1 MTIFIF
7 GFGQVSKELAKK
19 LSNDK
24 KINFKIV
31 SRNTQNFLDYE
42 FLKIDFFKNKLNL
55 SDSILISTV
64 PPNEKD
70 EDFILKNIPVSNLKS
85 FSRIIYISSTSVYQ
99 SGDVDELT
107 IPKPTTKLGIRRLS
121 IEKQWQKIN
130 NKTVIIRS
138 GGIYTNSSNILT
150 RFLKGD
156 HKIIFK
162 KNHFTNRIH
171 IQDLIGI
178 ILKIIKTKN
187 VDGIINATDG
197 FFIDTYELLNKLSKE
212 FSLPKPKKIS
222 YDDKSINKNIRSFYK
237 VSKKVYSNRLC
248 NDLGYKLIY
257 PRIDKFLNSLL
268 KENWIYEQIFTKS
281 FISYTLD

>member
-1 MTIFIF
+1 MKIFIF

-19 LSNDK
+19 LSSEK

-31 SRNTQNFLDYE
+31 SRNTENFLDYE

-70 EDFILKNIPVSNLKS
+70 EDYILKNIPESNLKS

-107 IPKPTTKLGIRRLS
+107 IPKPITKLGIRRLS
-121 IEKQWQKIN
+121 IEKNWQKLN
-130 NKTVIIRS
+130 TRTVIIRP
-138 GGIYTNSSNILT
+138 GGIYSNSNNILT
-150 RFLKGD
+150 KFLKGD

-171 IQDLIGI
+171 IEDLIGI
-178 ILKIIKTKN
+178 ILNIIKIKN
-187 VDGIINATDG
+187 FDGIINATDG
-197 FFIDTYELLNKLSKE
+197 FFIDNFELIDKLSKK
-212 FSLPKPKKIS
+212 FSLPKPTKIS
-222 YDDKSINKNIRSFYK
+222 YDDKSINKNIKSFYE
-237 VSKKVYSNRLC
+237 VSKKVYSKRLS
-248 NDLGYKLIY
+248 NDLGYSLIY
-257 PRIDKFLNSLL
+257 PSIDEFLNSLL
-268 KENWIYEQIFTKS
+268 KKELK
-281 FISYTLD
+281 L

>member
-1 MTIFIF
+1 MNVFIF

-19 LSNDK
+19 LSNEK

-31 SRNTQNFLDYE
+31 SRNTINFLDYK

-70 EDFILKNIPVSNLKS
+70 EDYILKNIPESNLKS

-107 IPKPTTKLGIRRLS
+107 IPKPITKLGIRRLS
-121 IEKQWQKIN
+121 IEKNWQKLN
-130 NKTVIIRS
+130 TRTVIIRS
-138 GGIYTNSSNILT
+138 GGIYSNSSNILT

-171 IQDLIGI
+171 IEDLIGI
-178 ILKIIKTKN
+178 ILNIIKIKN
-187 VDGIINATDG
+187 FDGIINATDS
-197 FFIDTYELLNKLSKE
+197 FFIDNFELIDKLSKK
-212 FSLPKPKKIS
+212 FSLPKPTKIS
-222 YDDKSINKNIRSFYK
+222 YDDKSINKNIKSFYE
-237 VSKKVYSNRLC
+237 VSKKVYSKRLS
-248 NDLGYKLIY
+248 NDLGYSLIY
-257 PRIDKFLNSLL
+257 PSIDEFLNSLL
-268 KENWIYEQIFTKS
+268 KKELKLWANFY
-281 FISYTLD
+281 

>member
-1 MTIFIF
+1 MNVFIF

-19 LSNDK
+19 LSNEK

-31 SRNTQNFLDYE
+31 SRNTVNFLDYK

-70 EDFILKNIPVSNLKS
+70 EDYILKNIPESNLKS

-107 IPKPTTKLGIRRLS
+107 IPKPITKLGIRRLS
-121 IEKQWQKIN
+121 IEKNWQKLN
-130 NKTVIIRS
+130 TRTVIIRS
-138 GGIYTNSSNILT
+138 GGIYSNSSNILT
-150 RFLKGD
+150 RYLEGD

-171 IQDLIGI
+171 IEDLIGI
-178 ILKIIKTKN
+178 ILNIIKIKN
-187 VDGIINATDG
+187 FDGIINATDS
-197 FFIDTYELLNKLSKE
+197 FFIDNFELIDKLSKK
-212 FSLPKPKKIS
+212 FSLPKPTKIS
-222 YDDKSINKNIRSFYK
+222 YDDKSINKNIKSFYQ
-237 VSKKVYSNRLC
+237 VSKKVYSNRLSI
-248 NDLGYKLIY
+248 DLGYNLIY
-257 PRIDKFLNSLL
+257 PKIDEFLNSLL
-268 KENWIYEQIFTKS
+268 KKELKLWANFH
-281 FISYTLD
+281 

>member
-70 EDFILKNIPVSNLKS
+70 EDYILKNIPESNLKS

-107 IPKPTTKLGIRRLS
+107 IPKPITKLGIRRLS
-121 IEKQWQKIN
+121 IEKNWQKLN
-130 NKTVIIRS
+130 ARTVIIRS
-138 GGIYTNSSNILT
+138 GGIYSNASNILT

-162 KNHFTNRIH
+162 K
-171 IQDLIGI
+171 
-178 ILKIIKTKN
+178 K
-187 VDGIINATDG
+187 
-197 FFIDTYELLNKLSKE
+197 
-212 FSLPKPKKIS
+212 SL
-222 YDDKSINKNIRSFYK
+222 Y
-237 VSKKVYSNRLC
+237 
-248 NDLGYKLIY
+248 
-257 PRIDKFLNSLL
+257 
-268 KENWIYEQIFTKS
+268 
-281 FISYTLD
+281 

>member
-1 MTIFIF
+1 MNVFIF

-19 LSNDK
+19 LSNEK

-31 SRNTQNFLDYE
+31 SRNTINFLDYK

-70 EDFILKNIPVSNLKS
+70 EDYILKNIPESNLKS

-107 IPKPTTKLGIRRLS
+107 IPKPITKLGIRRLS
-121 IEKQWQKIN
+121 IEKNWQKLN
-130 NKTVIIRS
+130 TRTVIIRS
-138 GGIYTNSSNILT
+138 GGIYSNSSNILT
-150 RFLKGD
+150 RFLEGD

-171 IQDLIGI
+171 IEDLIGI
-178 ILKIIKTKN
+178 ILNIIKIKN
-187 VDGIINATDG
+187 FDGIINATDS
-197 FFIDTYELLNKLSKE
+197 FFIDNFELIDKLSKK
-212 FSLPKPKKIS
+212 FSLPKPTKIS
-222 YDDKSINKNIRSFYK
+222 YDDKSINKNIKSFYE
-237 VSKKVYSNRLC
+237 VSKKVYSKRLS
-248 NDLGYKLIY
+248 NDLGYSLIY
-257 PRIDKFLNSLL
+257 PSIDEFLNSLL
-268 KENWIYEQIFTKS
+268 KKELKLWANFY
-281 FISYTLD
+281 

>member
-1 MTIFIF
+1 MNVFIF

-19 LSNDK
+19 LSNEK

-31 SRNTQNFLDYE
+31 SRNTINFLDYK

-70 EDFILKNIPVSNLKS
+70 EDYILKNIPESNLKS

-107 IPKPTTKLGIRRLS
+107 IPKPITKLGIRRLS
-121 IEKQWQKIN
+121 IEKNWQKLN
-130 NKTVIIRS
+130 TRTVIIRS
-138 GGIYTNSSNILT
+138 GGIYSNSSNILT
-150 RFLKGD
+150 RFLEGD

-171 IQDLIGI
+171 IEDLIGI
-178 ILKIIKTKN
+178 ILNIIKIKN
-187 VDGIINATDG
+187 FDGIINATDS
-197 FFIDTYELLNKLSKE
+197 FFIDNFELINKLSKK
-212 FSLPKPKKIS
+212 FSLPKPTKIS
-222 YDDKSINKNIRSFYK
+222 YDDKSINKNIKSFYQ
-237 VSKKVYSNRLC
+237 VSKKVYSNRLS
-248 NDLGYKLIY
+248 NDLGYSLIY
-257 PRIDKFLNSLL
+257 PKIDEFLNSLL
-268 KENWIYEQIFTKS
+268 KKELKLWANFY
-281 FISYTLD
+281 

>member
-1 MTIFIF
+1 MKIFIF

-19 LSNDK
+19 LSNEK

-31 SRNTQNFLDYE
+31 SRNTENYLDYE

-70 EDFILKNIPVSNLKS
+70 EDYILKNIPESNLKS

-121 IEKQWQKIN
+121 IEKRWQKLN
-130 NKTVIIRS
+130 TRTVIVRP
-138 GGIYTNSSNILT
+138 GGIYSNSSNILT
-150 RFLKGD
+150 KFLEGD

-171 IQDLIGI
+171 IEDLIGI
-178 ILKIIKTKN
+178 IFNIIKIKN
-187 VDGIINATDG
+187 IDGIINATDS
-197 FFIDTYELLNKLSKE
+197 FFIDNFDLIDKLSKK
-212 FSLPKPKKIS
+212 FSLPKPTKIS
-222 YDDKSINKNIRSFYK
+222 YDDKSINKNIKSFYQ
-237 VSKKVYSNRLC
+237 VSKKVYSNRLSI
-248 NDLGYKLIY
+248 DLGYNLIY
-257 PRIDKFLNSLL
+257 PKIDEFLNSLL
-268 KENWIYEQIFTKS
+268 KKELKLWANFY
-281 FISYTLD
+281 

>member
-1 MTIFIF
+1 MNVFIF

-19 LSNDK
+19 LSNEK

-31 SRNTQNFLDYE
+31 SRNTANFLDYE

-70 EDFILKNIPVSNLKS
+70 EDYILKNIPVSNLKS

-107 IPKPTTKLGIRRLS
+107 IPKPITKLGIRRLS
-121 IEKQWQKIN
+121 IEKNWQKLN
-130 NKTVIIRS
+130 TRTVIIRS
-138 GGIYTNSSNILT
+138 GGIYSNSSNILT
-150 RFLKGD
+150 RFLEGD

-171 IQDLIGI
+171 IEDLIGI
-178 ILKIIKTKN
+178 IINIIKIKN
-187 VDGIINATDG
+187 FDGIINATDG
-197 FFIDTYELLNKLSKE
+197 FFIDNFELIEKLSKK
-212 FSLPKPKKIS
+212 FSLPKPTKIS
-222 YDDKSINKNIRSFYK
+222 YDDKSINKNIKSFYE
-237 VSKKVYSNRLC
+237 VSKKVYSKRLS
-248 NDLGYKLIY
+248 NDLGYSLIY
-257 PRIDKFLNSLL
+257 PSIDEFLNSLL
-268 KENWIYEQIFTKS
+268 KKELKLWANFY
-281 FISYTLD
+281 

>member
-1 MTIFIF
+1 MKIFIF

-19 LSNDK
+19 LSNEK

-31 SRNTQNFLDYE
+31 SRNTENFLDYE

-70 EDFILKNIPVSNLKS
+70 EDYILKNIPESNLKS

-107 IPKPTTKLGIRRLS
+107 IPKPITKLGIRRLS
-121 IEKQWQKIN
+121 IEKNWQKLN
-130 NKTVIIRS
+130 TRTVIIRS
-138 GGIYTNSSNILT
+138 GGIYSNSSNILT
-150 RFLKGD
+150 RFLEGD

-171 IQDLIGI
+171 IEDLIGI
-178 ILKIIKTKN
+178 ILNIIKIKN
-187 VDGIINATDG
+187 FDGIINATDS
-197 FFIDTYELLNKLSKE
+197 FFIDNFDLIDKLSKK
-212 FSLPKPKKIS
+212 FSLPKPTKIS
-222 YDDKSINKNIRSFYK
+222 YDDKSINKNIKSFYE
-237 VSKKVYSNRLC
+237 VSKKVYSKRLS
-248 NDLGYKLIY
+248 NDLGYSLIY
-257 PRIDKFLNSLL
+257 PKIDEFLNSLL
-268 KENWIYEQIFTKS
+268 KKELKLWANFY
-281 FISYTLD
+281 

>member
-1 MTIFIF
+1 MNIFIF

-19 LSNDK
+19 LSNEK

-31 SRNTQNFLDYE
+31 SRNTENFLDYK

-70 EDFILKNIPVSNLKS
+70 EDYILKNIPESNLKS

-107 IPKPTTKLGIRRLS
+107 NPKPTTKLGIRRLA
-121 IEKQWQKIN
+121 IEKRWQKLN
-130 NKTVIIRS
+130 TSTVIVRPS
-138 GGIYTNSSNILT
+138 GIYSNSNNILT
-150 RFLKGD
+150 KFLEGD

-171 IQDLIGI
+171 IEDLVGI
-178 ILKIIKTKN
+178 ILKIIKAKKLN
-187 VDGIINATDG
+187 GIINATDN
-197 FFIDTYELLNKLSKE
+197 FFIDTFQLINKLSKK
-212 FSLPKPKKIS
+212 FSLPKPIKINI
-222 YDDKSINKNIRSFYK
+222 DDKSVKKNVKSFYK
-237 VSKKVYSNRLC
+237 VSKKVYSNRLN
-248 NDLGYKLIY
+248 NDLDYELIY
-257 PRIDKFLNSLL
+257 PRIDKFLTSYL
-268 KENWIYEQIFTKS
+268 KRELNK
-281 FISYTLD
+281 